1 MNQQFHLLTVD
12 VEDWPQSTLD
22 HSLPIGERVLANTH
36 AVLDLLAEAKV
47 QATFFV
53 LGKVAE
59 AHPGLAREIV
69 TQGHE
74 VGSHGYS
81 HDSIEQMSRARFSEE
96 LHRSIEVLKQQTGR
110 AVTGHRA
117 ADFSISRY
125 SLDLLECL
133 GDEGLLYD
141 SSIFPIRHPRYGIP
155 EAPRKPHLV
164 RCASKSIL
172 IEFPLATV
180 KLARATLPVAG
191 GGYLRLFPY
200 WITRFA
206 LRRLHE
212 EGSVAT
218 CYIHPYELD
227 TSELKCL
234 PYSIPFKLR
243 WSQFTNRRSVRSKLA
258 ALLKDFHFITME
270 EACRLLASE
279 LHVSLDLA
287 PRPVAYG
294 NVLLG

>member
-22 HSLPIGERVLANTH
+22 HALPIGERVLTNTY

-59 AHPGLAREIV
+59 AYPQLAREIV

-74 VGSHGYS
+74 VGTHGYS
-81 HDSIEQMSRARFSEE
+81 HESIEAMPLAQFSEE
-96 LHRSIEVLKQQTGR
+96 LHRSVELLKQQTGR

-117 ADFSISRY
+117 ADFSISRH
-125 SLDLLECL
+125 SLNLLECL
-133 GDEGLLYD
+133 GNEGLLYD

-164 RCASKSIL
+164 RCASESIL
-172 IEFPLATV
+172 VEFPLATI
-180 KLARATLPVAG
+180 KLSWATLPVAG

-200 WITRFA
+200 WITRLA
-206 LRRLHE
+206 LKRLHE
-212 EGSVAT
+212 ERSVAT

-227 TSELKCL
+227 TSEVKCV
-234 PYSIPFKLR
+234 PYPIPFKLR
-243 WSQFTNRRSVRSKLA
+243 CSQFTNRSSVRSKLT
-258 ALLKDFHFITME
+258 ALLKDFHFITVE
-270 EACRLLASE
+270 QACRLLASE

-287 PRPVAYG
+287 RQPVAYG
-294 NVLLG
+294 NTV